1 MRPFR
6 SFSAGVLSAYAL
18 LVLAPIATFFLV
30 ALWDGL
36 APETWAELGRQM
48 VRKSLLLNSLVLS
61 TLTALGSALLGV
73 PLGFLLARTDVA
85 CRRVLLGLCAAPLF
99 LPPFLWATAWQ
110 AGLQTHGLSGM
121 GGAVLV
127 LVLALFPLVVLLAA
141 VGFAQVDPALE
152 EEARLCG
159 SEGQVFWHATLPLA
173 RPLLATG
180 LVMVFLLALAEF
192 GVPALM
198 QVEVYPVAIY
208 AAFSAS
214 YDFAQAAALC
224 LPLAGIAAG
233 MAFLL
238 QRLAY
243 RVDFASLAVQHWAPR
258 RVGLGSGRLAATL
271 AAFTLFALVLGLPL
285 GTLALKAGDFH
296 AWSGA
301 AGPML
306 WSLGLSAL
314 SASLLV
320 LLGLLVAWPCQ
331 RGYVRGG
338 VWWVQGQTLLFVL
351 PGAVVGLGLVALW
364 NRPWLG
370 WFYGTPAMIVL
381 GEVAR
386 FAPLMVGAFAA
397 FLAQVPKDGEEAIW
411 LDGGGVVAT
420 FAHFVFPVTRR
431 ALGVLWAM
439 GFVLCMGELATAI
452 LVAPPGMQTLAVRL
466 FTIEAN
472 APQAHTAS
480 LALILVVS
488 CLAPLGL
495 LLILLKKESIQ

>member
-1 MRPFR
+1 MHAFR
-6 SFSAGVLSAYAL
+6 SFSAGILAVYAL
-18 LVLAPIATFFLV
+18 LILAPIAAFFLA
-30 ALWDGL
+30 ALWGGL
-36 APETWAELGRQM
+36 TPETWAELGRQL
-48 VRKSLLLNSLVLS
+48 VRKRLLLNSLVLS

-85 CRRVLLGLCAAPLF
+85 CRRALLGLCAAPLF

-110 AGLQTHGLSGM
+110 AGLRAQGMSGM
-121 GGAVLV
+121 GGAVGV
-127 LVLALFPLVVLLAA
+127 LVLALFPLVALLAA

-180 LVMVFLLALAEF
+180 FGLVFLLALSEF

-198 QVEVYPVAIY
+198 QVDVYPVAIY

-224 LPLAGIAAG
+224 LPLVGVAAG
-233 MAFLL
+233 VAFALHC
-238 QRLAY
+238 LAH
-243 RVDFASLAVQHWAPR
+243 RVDFASLAEQHWAPR
-258 RVGLGSGRLAATL
+258 RVGLGRGRLAVTL
-271 AAFTLFALVLGLPL
+271 ATFVLFALVLGLPL
-285 GTLALKAGDFH
+285 GTLALKAGDPH

-301 AGPML
+301 AVPLL

-338 VWWVQGQTLLFVL
+338 AWWVQGQTLLFVL

-370 WFYGTPAMIVL
+370 WVYGTPAMVVL

-397 FLAQVPKDGEEAIW
+397 FLAQVPKDCEEAIW

-420 FAHFVFPVTRR
+420 FAHFVLPVARR
-431 ALGVLWAM
+431 ALGFLWAM

-452 LVAPPGMQTLAVRL
+452 LVAPPGIQTLAVRL

-472 APQAHTAS
+472 APQTHTAS
-480 LALILVVS
+480 LALILAAS
-488 CLAPLGL
+488 CLVPLGP
-495 LLILLKKESIQ
+495 LLILLKKESPP